1 MDLMKIKLFLIKYA
15 VTDVIDS
22 KMNRELIKQELMNQ
36 ELKFWKIIENEIS
49 KKWMMNHHWW

>member
-22 KMNRELIKQELMNQ
+22 KINRELIKEELINQ
-36 ELKFWKIIENEIS
+36 ELKL
-49 KKWMMNHHWW
+49 